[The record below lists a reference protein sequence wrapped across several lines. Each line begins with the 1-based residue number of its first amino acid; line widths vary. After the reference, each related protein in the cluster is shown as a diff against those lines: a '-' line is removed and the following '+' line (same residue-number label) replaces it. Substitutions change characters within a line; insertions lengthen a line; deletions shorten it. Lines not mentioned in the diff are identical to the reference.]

1 MREVLQT
8 RNRAFGPNGVP
19 TTSRQTSATRTDTTS
34 RLPISRGSTNKRY
47 EPSTHLRPAW
57 PPRFRHLANHHF
69 SWRDHDRELPFT
81 VFGGEFKGKRVLVT
95 GGTKGIGEA
104 IARRFALGGA
114 SVATTARSEVAN
126 GQDSALFIKA
136 DIGTARGV
144 QNVVDCIQREW
155 GGLDILVNNVGGTET
170 KAGGFEVL
178 SDEDWQRIL
187 EVNLLAA
194 VRLDRAFLPGM
205 IERKSGV
212 VIHISSVQH
221 RLPFSNST
229 LAYAAAKGALAT
241 YSKGLAK
248 GVAPKGVRVTMIS
261 PGFIETS
268 GAKGMI
274 ADISRGSGISEDA
287 ARQRIMDMLGGIP
300 MGRIGRP
307 EEVAEL
313 AAFLASDRG
322 AFISGTDYIIDGG
335 TIPTT

>member
-1 MREVLQT
+1 M
-8 RNRAFGPNGVP
+8 
-19 TTSRQTSATRTDTTS
+19 
-34 RLPISRGSTNKRY
+34 TNSY
-47 EPSTHLRPAW
+47 
-57 PPRFRHLANHHF
+57 
-69 SWRDHDRELPFT
+69 PFV
-81 VFGGEFKGKRVLVT
+81 VFGDEFKGKRVLVT

-104 IARRFALGGA
+104 IVRRFGLSGA
-114 SVATTARSEVAN
+114 SVATTARSEPA
-126 GQDSALFIKA
+126 QSQAPALFIKT

-144 QNVVDCIQREW
+144 QNVVDCIQQEW
-155 GGLDILVNNVGGTET
+155 GGLDVLVNNVGGTET
-170 KAGGFEVL
+170 KPGGFEML

-194 VRLDRAFLPGM
+194 VRLDRAFVPGM

-212 VIHISSVQH
+212 VIHISSISH

-248 GVAPKGVRVTMIS
+248 GVAPNGVRVTMIS

-268 GAKGMI
+268 GAHGMI
-274 ADISRGSGISEDA
+274 ADISRGSGITEDA

-300 MGRIGRP
+300 IGRPGRP

-313 AAFLASDRG
+313 VAFLASDRG
-322 AFISGTDYIIDGG
+322 AFISGADYIVDGG
-335 TIPTT
+335 TMPTT

>member
-1 MREVLQT
+1 M
-8 RNRAFGPNGVP
+8 
-19 TTSRQTSATRTDTTS
+19 
-34 RLPISRGSTNKRY
+34 IS
-47 EPSTHLRPAW
+47 
-57 PPRFRHLANHHF
+57 
-69 SWRDHDRELPFT
+69 
-81 VFGGEFKGKRVLVT
+81 FGGNMTNNYPFIVLGDEFKGKRVLVT
-95 GGTKGIGEA
+95 GGTKGIGQA
-104 IARRFALGGA
+104 IVRRFALSGA
-114 SVATTARSEVAN
+114 SVATTARSKAAHD
-126 GQDSALFIKA
+126 QDSTLFIKA
-136 DIGTARGV
+136 DLGKASCV
-144 QNVVDCIQREW
+144 QNVVDYIQREW

-178 SDEDWQRIL
+178 SDQDWQKIL

-212 VIHISSVQH
+212 VIHISSIQH

-274 ADISRGSGISEDA
+274 ADISRGSGITEDA

-300 MGRIGRP
+300 MGRTGRP

-313 AAFLASDRG
+313 VAFLASDRG
-322 AFISGTDYIIDGG
+322 AFISGADYIIDGG